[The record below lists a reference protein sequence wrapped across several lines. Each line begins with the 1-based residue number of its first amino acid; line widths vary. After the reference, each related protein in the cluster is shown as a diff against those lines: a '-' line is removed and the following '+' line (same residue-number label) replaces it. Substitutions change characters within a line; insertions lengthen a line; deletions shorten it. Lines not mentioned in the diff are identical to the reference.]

1 MFNLQNTL
9 YPNRVYSFTG
19 PRYAKVFRHFYGSA
33 LGSLYGKYSKVH
45 TRTQLI
51 YTASLNIVT
60 SSRTAHHRHTK
71 YTQCQRTHTN
81 HTGQH
86 SSTRYGEASCRS
98 YLTKSLLA
106 RQITINDECLLEDS
120 ARLEQHARVLGG
132 GLRAEVAVRVHLAD
146 CFLLNASLI
155 AASVEGRRSAG
166 RTARATRWWPLARQ
180 RGRPPQPRRAAAHPR
195 VALGSAPAYPK
206 APRCSGAG

>member
-1 MFNLQNTL
+1 MC
-9 YPNRVYSFTG
+9 G
-19 PRYAKVFRHFYGSA
+19 IDAESA
-33 LGSLYGKYSKVH
+33 HTDTTYLYGFTQYSNFISDSAPPTHKV
-45 TRTQLI
+45 
-51 YTASLNIVT
+51 YAMP
-60 SSRTAHHRHTK
+60 
-71 YTQCQRTHTN
+71 THTN

-155 AASVEGRRSAG
+155 AASVEGRVCRPNSASD
-166 RTARATRWWPLARQ
+166 AMVASCSAT
-180 RGRPPQPRRAAAHPR
+180 
-195 VALGSAPAYPK
+195 GSASSASSSGG
-206 APRCSGAG
+206 ASEGGSGECSSLSQSAKMFWRRLKTSMCVYSTYYVGADEEDDR

>member
-1 MFNLQNTL
+1 MLKF
-9 YPNRVYSFTG
+9 SDIFT
-19 PRYAKVFRHFYGSA
+19 VSA
-33 LGSLYGKYSKVH
+33 HTHMEAYKYSKVH

-132 GLRAEVAVRVHLAD
+132 GLRAEVAVRVHACTLRIA
-146 CFLLNASLI
+146 FLNASLI
-155 AASVEGRRSAG
+155 AASVEGRVCRPNSASDAMVASCSATGSASSASSSGGASEGGSGECSGLSQSAKCSAG
-166 RTARATRWWPLARQ
+166 
-180 RGRPPQPRRAAAHPR
+180 
-195 VALGSAPAYPK
+195 
-206 APRCSGAG
+206 

>member
-1 MFNLQNTL
+1 MLKF
-9 YPNRVYSFTG
+9 SDIFTVV
-19 PRYAKVFRHFYGSA
+19 RLEAY
-33 LGSLYGKYSKVH
+33 KYSKVH

-120 ARLEQHARVLGG
+120 ARLEQHARVLGC

-146 CFLLNASLI
+146 CFLERLVDRCLGGGKAVCRPNSASD
-155 AASVEGRRSAG
+155 AMVASCSATGSASSASSSGGASEGGSGECSGLSQSAKCSAG
-166 RTARATRWWPLARQ
+166 
-180 RGRPPQPRRAAAHPR
+180 
-195 VALGSAPAYPK
+195 
-206 APRCSGAG
+206 